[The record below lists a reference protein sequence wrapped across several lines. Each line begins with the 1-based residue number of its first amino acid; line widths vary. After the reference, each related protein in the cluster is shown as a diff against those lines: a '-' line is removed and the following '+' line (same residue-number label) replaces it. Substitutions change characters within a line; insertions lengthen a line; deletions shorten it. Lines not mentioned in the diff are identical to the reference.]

1 MPLELTPEQ
10 KLAVN
15 NKGNILVAAAAG
27 SGKTAVLVERVISKL
42 CSKQKPVRADKLLI
56 VTFTNAAA
64 AEMKNRIEKRLNEEC
79 QKNPDDTGL
88 VLQKYLLQ
96 NAKIC
101 TIDSFCI
108 DFVRE
113 NFEKLNISPDF
124 KLSDNVTL
132 KPINERVLS
141 EILAPYFDSKNPTFY
156 RLLDLVGAEY
166 DEGNFSS
173 LVLDLYE
180 YSRHLPFPDKW
191 FDALAENYN
200 DGEFRSDNIWRV
212 FAVNKAK
219 QTVAELKKNVAVAV
233 DLLATD
239 TKMADKFLPVFIYTA
254 EQLDILEKACDTGE
268 WDEIYNAL
276 HSLNFPEKP
285 RVNGSDNIP
294 QIKAAKSVF
303 DHIRGKGIEELYK
316 LFYADETFI
325 SAQFKELYPLIKF
338 LTEILKE
345 FSKKLFQAYVDEN
358 TFTFHNTEAMALQLL
373 CTEENGVVTVN
384 PEASDFL
391 DLFDEVCVDEYQDTN
406 DLQNM
411 LFYVLSNKDSK
422 LFAVGDV
429 KQSIYGFRGANPE
442 YFIEKKN
449 SYISANLA
457 KENEPQKIIL
467 GNNFRSRYEV
477 CEFINYFFSL
487 FMTEQTGK
495 IVYDDEEKLIA
506 SGKFPKSE
514 YPFVSIDIIETDKDV
529 ENKVLESRQIASFI
543 KKTMS
548 SGEMIRSDENTFR
561 APRYSD
567 FTILLRSMKGNAEII
582 AKELRKQGIPV
593 NFSAEGYCEY
603 TEIAVMLSL
612 LKVIDNPRNDV
623 ELLSVMMSPI
633 FGFNAE
639 KMAQIRINSPKGA
652 LYSAVMQFAENGDV
666 QTNEFLSAIRKFRLY
681 SVTNTL
687 PQLINILLEE
697 TGFLNIVTAYND
709 GERRRNNLLLL
720 CEYADNYTSSYS
732 SGIGGF
738 VDFIIKQSESKK
750 IKPAGALNGENAV
763 TVMSIHSSKGL
774 QFPICI
780 LAFTS
785 GKFNTDWTR
794 TDSVYS
800 AKYGLGF
807 RYFDELAKAKYD
819 TIARQAILNKLHQE
833 QLEEELRLLYVAM
846 TRTQDILHITAMSS
860 NIDKKAEEIKNRLIC
875 YDCKISSDFWN
886 RTASYFDW
894 ILTALLLHPDGVKL
908 RGNGTNII
916 CGETKSRVNVQI
928 IDGKTIPESCEI
940 SAEDNIAVDDELLEN
955 VRQNFAF
962 KYPFE
967 GLVGIQA
974 KASVS
979 LLANKAE
986 SEKYTF
992 TSKPSFMSDG
1002 GISATERGTAMHKV
1016 MEFFDFS
1023 KWNTPEEELDRL
1035 AEWQYISTTERETIN
1050 ISALNTFLHSDIFT
1064 RMMKSDSIH
1073 REMRFL
1079 TELPAKAIDN
1089 TLADEFADEKIIVQ
1103 GAVDVC
1109 FIEDNSVVIL
1119 DFKTDRTDNP
1129 ETLVE
1134 AYGEQLSI
1142 YALACEKIFKKPV
1155 KQKLIYSF
1163 ALGREIEI
1171 E

>member
-1 MPLELTPEQ
+1 MPLKLTPEQ
-10 KLAVN
+10 ELAVN

-27 SGKTAVLVERVISKL
+27 SGKTAVLVERVINKL
-42 CSKQKPVRADKLLI
+42 CSKQNPVRADKLLI

-64 AEMKNRIEKRLNEEC
+64 AEMKSRIEKRLNEEC
-79 QKNPDDTGL
+79 QKNPDDTAL
-88 VLQKYLLQ
+88 VLQKHLLQ

-113 NFEKLNISPDF
+113 NFEKLNIAPDF

-132 KPINERVLS
+132 KPINERVLA
-141 EILAPYFDSKNPTFY
+141 EVLAPYFESGDPIFY
-156 RLLDLVGAEY
+156 QLLDLVGAEY
-166 DEGNFSS
+166 DEGKLSS

-180 YSRHLPFPDKW
+180 YSRHLPFPEKW
-191 FDALAENYN
+191 FDSLAENYN
-200 DGEFRSDNIWRV
+200 GGEFKKDNIWRL
-212 FAVNKAK
+212 FAVDKAK
-219 QTVAELKKNVAVAV
+219 QTVAQLKKNVAVAV
-233 DLLATD
+233 DLLAVD
-239 TKMADKFLPVFIYTA
+239 AKMADKFLPVFMYTA
-254 EQLDILEKACDTGE
+254 EQLDLLEKACDTDE

-285 RVNGSDNIP
+285 RVNGSDNIT
-294 QIKAAKSVF
+294 QIKTAKAIF

-316 LFYADETFI
+316 LFYADEVFI
-325 SAQFKELYPLIKF
+325 SSQFKELYPLIQLLIK
-338 LTEILKE
+338 ILKE
-345 FSKKLFQAYVDEN
+345 FSQKLFETYVEEN

-373 CTEENGVVTVN
+373 CSEENGVVTVN
-384 PEASDFL
+384 PEANDYL

-449 SYISANLA
+449 SHISANEA
-457 KENEPQKIIL
+457 KENEPQKIVL
-467 GNNFRSRYEV
+467 GNNFRSRSQV
-477 CEFINYFFSL
+477 CDFINYFFSL
-487 FMTEQTGK
+487 FMTQATGK
-495 IVYDDEEKLIA
+495 IVYDEEKLIA
-506 SGKFPKSE
+506 SGKFPESE
-514 YPFVSIDIIETDKDV
+514 YPFVSVDIIETDKDV

-548 SGEMIRSDENTFR
+548 SGEMIRADENTLR
-561 APRYSD
+561 APKYSD

-582 AKELRKQGIPV
+582 AKELRRQGIPV

-633 FGFNAE
+633 FGFTAE
-639 KMAQIRINSPKGA
+639 KMAQIRINSPEGA
-652 LYSAVMQFAENGDV
+652 LYSAVMLFAENGDV
-666 QTNEFLSAIRKFRLY
+666 QAKEFLSAIQKFRLY

-697 TGFLNIVTAYND
+697 TGFLNIVMAYSD

-720 CEYADNYTSSYS
+720 CEYAESYIAS
-732 SGIGGF
+732 YNLGIGGF
-738 VDFIIKQSESKK
+738 VDFITKQSESKK

-763 TVMSIHSSKGL
+763 TIMSIHGSKGL
-774 QFPICI
+774 QFPICV

-785 GKFNTDWTR
+785 GKFNTEWTR
-794 TDSVYS
+794 TDSVHS

-807 RYFDELAKAKYD
+807 RYFDETAKKKYD
-819 TIARQAILNKLHQE
+819 TIARQAILNKLQQE

-860 NIDKKAEEIKNRLIC
+860 NTQKKAEEIKNRLLC

-886 RTASYFDW
+886 RTTSYFDW
-894 ILTALLLHPDGVKL
+894 ILTALLLHTDGVKL

-916 CGETKSRVNVQI
+916 CNETKSKVNVQI
-928 IDGKTIPESCEI
+928 IDGKTIPESSQTTYE
-940 SAEDNIAVDDELLEN
+940 EDIAVDDELLEN
-955 VRQNFAF
+955 LRQNFAF

-967 GLVGIQA
+967 KLVGIQS

-979 LLANKAE
+979 ILANKAE
-986 SEKYTF
+986 SEKYSF

-1016 MEFFDFS
+1016 MEFFDFK
-1023 KWNTPEEELDRL
+1023 KWNIPEEELDRL
-1035 AEWQYISTTERETIN
+1035 AEWQFISSTERETIN
-1050 ISALNTFLHSDIFT
+1050 ISALNNFFHSNIFQ
-1064 RMMKSDSIH
+1064 RMMKSNSIH

-1079 TELPAKAIDN
+1079 TELPAKTIDN
-1089 TLADEFADEKIIVQ
+1089 ALADDFSDEKVIVQ

-1109 FIEDNSVVIL
+1109 FVEDDSVVIL

-1134 AYGEQLSI
+1134 AYGEQLNI
-1142 YALACEKIFKKPV
+1142 YALACEKIFNKPV
-1155 KQKLIYSF
+1155 KEKLIYSF
-1163 ALGREIEI
+1163 SLGRVITVE
-1171 E
+1171 

>member
-1 MPLELTPEQ
+1 MPLKLTSEQ
-10 KLAVN
+10 ELAVN
-15 NKGNILVAAAAG
+15 KKGNILVAAAAG
-27 SGKTAVLVERVISKL
+27 SGKTAVLVERVIKKL
-42 CSKQKPVRADKLLI
+42 CSRTDPVRADRLLI

-64 AEMKNRIEKRLNEEC
+64 AEMKSRIEKRLNEEC
-79 QKNPDDTGL
+79 QNNPEDTAL
-88 VLQKYLLQ
+88 VLQKHLLQ

-124 KLSDNVTL
+124 KLSDNNTL

-141 EILAPYFDSKNPTFY
+141 EVLEPYFETKNSIFY
-156 RLLDLVGAEY
+156 QLLDLVGAEY
-166 DEGNFSS
+166 DEGKFSDF
-173 LVLDLYE
+173 VLDLYE
-180 YSRHLPFPDKW
+180 YSRHLPFPEKW
-191 FDALAENYN
+191 FDSLAENYN
-200 DGEFRSDNIWRV
+200 GGEFKKDNIWRI
-212 FAVNKAK
+212 FAVDKAR
-219 QTVAELKKNVAVAV
+219 QTVKELKKNVAVAV
-233 DLLATD
+233 DLLAVD
-239 TKMADKFLPVFIYTA
+239 TQMSDKFLPIFIYTA
-254 EQLDILEKACDTGE
+254 EQLDNLEVACESDE
-268 WDEIYNAL
+268 WDRIYD
-276 HSLNFPEKP
+276 SLRSINFPSKP
-285 RVNGSDNIP
+285 SVKGSDDIP

-316 LFYADETFI
+316 LFYADEAFI
-325 SAQFKELYPLIKF
+325 SAQFKMLYPQIKL

-345 FSKKLFQAYVDEN
+345 FSKKLFEAYVEEN

-373 CTEENGVVTVN
+373 CTEENGIVTVN
-384 PEASDFL
+384 PQANDFL

-442 YFIEKKN
+442 YFINKKN
-449 SYISANLA
+449 SHISVNSA
-457 KENEPQKIIL
+457 KEDEPKKIIL

-477 CEFINYFFSL
+477 CDFINYFFSL
-487 FMTEQTGK
+487 FMTEQTGR

-506 SGKFPKSE
+506 SGKFPESE
-514 YPFVSIDIIETDKDV
+514 YPFVSVDIIETNSDV

-543 KKTMS
+543 KNTMN
-548 SGEMIRSDENTFR
+548 SGQMIRADENTLR
-561 APRYSD
+561 APKYSD

-582 AKELRKQGIPV
+582 AKELRRQGIPV

-612 LKVIDNPRNDV
+612 LKVIDNPRNDI
-623 ELLSVMMSPI
+623 ELLSVMMSAI
-633 FGFNAE
+633 FGFSAE
-639 KMAQIRINSPKGA
+639 KMAQIRINSPKSD
-652 LYSAVMQFAENGDV
+652 LYSAVVLFAENGDN
-666 QTNEFLSAIRKFRLY
+666 QTREFLSVIQKFRLY

-687 PQLINILLEE
+687 PRLINIILEE
-697 TGFLNIVTAYND
+697 TGFLNVVTAYND

-720 CEYADNYTSSYS
+720 SEYAESYITSYN

-738 VDFIIKQSESKK
+738 VDFITKQSESKK

-763 TVMSIHSSKGL
+763 TIMSIHGSKGL

-785 GKFNTDWTR
+785 GKFNTEWTR
-794 TDSVYS
+794 ADNVHS

-807 RYFDELAKAKYD
+807 RYFDESEKTKYD

-833 QLEEELRLLYVAM
+833 QLEEELRLFYVAM

-860 NIDKKAEEIKNRLIC
+860 NTQKKAEEVVNRLTC
-875 YDCKISSDFWN
+875 CDSKISSDYWN
-886 RTASYFDW
+886 RTSSYFDW
-894 ILTALLLHPDGVKL
+894 ILAALLLHPDGVKL
-908 RGNGTNII
+908 RGNAKNLI
-916 CGETKSRVNVQI
+916 CNETTSRIKLQI
-928 IDGKTIPESCEI
+928 IDGKTIPECYDSVEQDEI
-940 SAEDNIAVDDELLEN
+940 TVDDELLYKIQ
-955 VRQNFAF
+955 QNFAY

-967 GLVGIQA
+967 ELVGIQS

-979 LLANKAE
+979 VLANKAE
-986 SEKYTF
+986 SEKYSF
-992 TSKPSFMSDG
+992 TSKPSFLSQG

-1016 MEFFDFS
+1016 MEFFDFE

-1035 AEWQYISTTERETIN
+1035 LEWQFISELERETIN
-1050 ISALNTFLHSDIFT
+1050 MDVLKGFFKTDIFK
-1064 RMMKSDSIH
+1064 RMMNSSSLH

-1079 TELPAKAIDN
+1079 TELPAKMINN
-1089 TLADEFADEKIIVQ
+1089 TLAAEFEDEMIIVQ

-1109 FIEDNSVVIL
+1109 FEEEDSVVIL

-1129 ETLVE
+1129 DALVK
-1134 AYGEQLSI
+1134 AYGEQLNI

-1155 KQKLIYSF
+1155 KERLIYSF
-1163 ALGREIEI
+1163 SLGKEIVI
-1171 E
+1171 K